1 METSSLMG
9 MNVAKLAV
17 DAWEEKFNHDG
28 NGEPEQQGPPPS
40 PLVQRPHDTKGEVG
54 EREGL

>member
-17 DAWEEKFNHDG
+17 DAWEEKFNDDG
-28 NGEPEQQGPPPS
+28 NGGPEQQGP
-40 PLVQRPHDTKGEVG
+40 PLVQRPHDTNGEVG
-54 EREGL
+54 EKEGL

>member
-17 DAWEEKFNHDG
+17 DAWEESKDG
-28 NGEPEQQGPPPS
+28 NGGPEQGPPPPP
-40 PLVQRPHDTKGEVG
+40 PLVQRPHDAKGGVG